1 MGIKVKLNYHKELTV
16 GRHYV
21 LFGYELKSL
30 SYGITVNRY
39 GIDINLYPFF
49 IGIEFRGVDI
59 DKYFSKLIQYKIT
72 Q

>member
-1 MGIKVKLNYHKELTV
+1 MKSNYYKEVAV
-16 GRHYV
+16 GRHY
-21 LFGYELKSL
+21 LSFGYELKSL
-30 SYGITVNRY
+30 SYAITISKF

-49 IGIEFRGVDI
+49 ISVEFRGVDI